1 MVSFEPRHG
10 TLCIKI
16 PKSFVSVP
24 VVTRKIR
31 KRKNL
36 TLGKQYEASF
46 TGFPFTM
53 IKHFATFNINKK
65 PKEAC
70 ASQSVTS

>member
-1 MVSFEPRHG
+1 
-10 TLCIKI
+10 
-16 PKSFVSVP
+16 
-24 VVTRKIR
+24 
-31 KRKNL
+31 
-36 TLGKQYEASF
+36 
-46 TGFPFTM
+46 M